1 MNKTVL
7 DIMLKVA
14 ELGLLRANK
23 LELAKIEDYMQQSYG
38 SMGYMYDIK
47 DNSIE
52 IFYLDDND
60 NPVDVE
66 DVTVETLTN
75 LYEGE

>member
-1 MNKTVL
+1 MKRTVL

-23 LELAKIEDYMQQSYG
+23 AELVKMDDYMQQSYG

-66 DVTVETLTN
+66 DVTEEVLID